1 MIKVENL
8 YKSFETKKVLQ
19 GVSLEVKD
27 GETLVIIGGSGTGK
41 SILLKNLV
49 GLIKPDSGKIII
61 DDIDVTKTDKKNL
74 REIQKKIG
82 FLFQEAALFDSLT
95 IEENVSFGMR
105 NLTNLSEEEMKKRVS
120 SCLNM
125 VGLSSDI
132 EKLKPSALSGGMKKR
147 VGLARSIAYQPKYI
161 FYDEPTTGLDP
172 IMSDVIGELIIHL
185 KKELKVS
192 SIVVTHDM
200 NSAYKIADRIIM
212 LYLGKVIFEGTVEKL
227 KHTIANPKSTN
238 DKMLKQFVDGSS
250 VGPIPVEMNFAMH

>member
-1 MIKVENL
+1 MIRVENL
-8 YKSFETKKVLQ
+8 YKSFDNKKVLC
-19 GVSLEVKD
+19 GVNLEVKD

-49 GLIKPDSGKIII
+49 GLIQPDSGKIVI
-61 DDIDVTKTDKKNL
+61 DGIDVTKTDKKNL
-74 REIQKKIG
+74 RDIQKKIG

-95 IEENVSFGMR
+95 IEENVSFGMK
-105 NLTNLSEEEMKKRVS
+105 NLTNLSEREMKKRVS
-120 SCLNM
+120 SCLSM

-147 VGLARSIAYQPKYI
+147 VGLARAIAYRPKYI

-227 KHTIANPKSTN
+227 KKTIANPNTVN
-238 DKMLKQFVDGSS
+238 DKILKQFVDGSS
-250 VGPIPVEMNFAMH
+250 TGPIPVETTFTMQ

>member
-61 DDIDVTKTDKKNL
+61 DGIDVTKTDKKNL

-95 IEENVSFGMR
+95 IEENVSFGMK
-105 NLTNLSEEEMKKRVS
+105 NLTNLSEQEMKKRVS
-120 SCLNM
+120 ACLNM
-125 VGLSSDI
+125 VGLSSEI

-172 IMSDVIGELIIHL
+172 IMSDVIGELINHL

-227 KHTIANPKSTN
+227 KQTIANPKSTN

-250 VGPIPVEMNFAMH
+250 VGPIPVEMNFEMH

>member
-49 GLIKPDSGKIII
+49 GLIKPDSGKIFI
-61 DDIDVTKTDKKNL
+61 DGIDVTKTDRKNL

-95 IEENVSFGMR
+95 IEENISFGMK
-105 NLTNLSEEEMKKRVS
+105 NLTTLSEQEMKKRVS

-147 VGLARSIAYQPKYI
+147 VGLARAIAYQPKYI

-172 IMSDVIGELIIHL
+172 IMSDVIGELIINL

-212 LYLGKVIFEGTVEKL
+212 LYLGKVIFEGSVKWGFTVW
-227 KHTIANPKSTN
+227 P
-238 DKMLKQFVDGSS
+238 FSS
-250 VGPIPVEMNFAMH
+250 VCSLKPSLR

>member
-61 DDIDVTKTDKKNL
+61 DDIDVTKTEKKNL

-95 IEENVSFGMR
+95 IEENVSFGMK

-227 KHTIANPKSTN
+227 KQTIANPKSVN

-250 VGPIPVEMNFAMH
+250 VGPIPVEMSFAMH

>member
-61 DDIDVTKTDKKNL
+61 DGIDVTKTDRKNL

-95 IEENVSFGMR
+95 IEENVSFGM
-105 NLTNLSEEEMKKRVS
+105 
-120 SCLNM
+120 
-125 VGLSSDI
+125 
-132 EKLKPSALSGGMKKR
+132 KKR
-147 VGLARSIAYQPKYI
+147 VGLARAIAYQPRYI

-185 KKELKVS
+185 KKKLKVS

-227 KHTIANPKSTN
+227 KKTIADPKTTN

-250 VGPIPVEMNFAMH
+250 VGPIPVETTFSMQ